1 MGTKNKKTYEGTIL
15 DNLNPDKSIDIL
27 DSLIKEFGTDYWNK
41 SPDEEYKFEP
51 RYKDEERDAL
61 RHYIGTQVIADKYGP
76 NIAKIITDLNEYP
89 YDSTDIQ
96 KKVDKKNNKKAL
108 EDFIEGNMFDPS
120 WLKLVDFSKEENSA
134 TILDSLLKHLTIPP
148 KGGDYDK

>member
-1 MGTKNKKTYEGTIL
+1 MNIL
-15 DNLNPDKSIDIL
+15 MIQ
-27 DSLIKEFGTDYWNK
+27 LIFK
-41 SPDEEYKFEP
+41 
-51 RYKDEERDAL
+51 
-61 RHYIGTQVIADKYGP
+61 
-76 NIAKIITDLNEYP
+76 
-89 YDSTDIQ
+89 